1 MVQLI
6 GSVRMNVSPRYHPT
20 VGLPLRGSAHFG
32 HVRST
37 RVSNWKYITINW
49 FLELTGYN
57 ENYNLEITSI

>member
-1 MVQLI
+1 
-6 GSVRMNVSPRYHPT
+6 MNVSPRCHPT
-20 VGLPLRGSAHFG
+20 VGLPLRDSAHFG

-37 RVSNWKYITINW
+37 RVSNWKYITING